1 MQHLHKIITL
11 IFCFMIL
18 SISTCFAAQPT
29 ASGYIPVDH
38 GKIYYERYGSGD
50 PILVIHGGPGL
61 DQGYLKPQLLE
72 LAKNHEVIFYD
83 QRGSGKSLDTVMDR
97 SVINLEQFTD
107 DIEAVR
113 KALGLEHMTVLGHS
127 WGGVLGMTYSIKY
140 PDHLAKLVLVDTVPA
155 DIEGIMATSTNLN
168 TRLAPIQEEIAALND
183 YAQLEKLNAEEINA
197 LNRKMF
203 SVYFH
208 NQQNLEKL
216 TLNMTAESARGGF
229 KVQEMMMEDMFI
241 NLFPDLK
248 KLTVPTTVIIGEQD
262 FIPLWT
268 SEAIVKA
275 IPGAKLVVI
284 PECGHFPYIEK
295 PVEFFGAIS

>member
-1 MQHLHKIITL
+1 MINHVHKIICSM
-11 IFCFMIL
+11 FCLMIL
-18 SISTCFAAQPT
+18 SVSMCFAAQPT

-113 KALGLEHMTVLGHS
+113 KALGLEHMIVLGHS
-127 WGGVLGMTYSIKY
+127 WGGILGMTYSIKY

-168 TRLAPIQEEIAALND
+168 TRLEPIQEEIAALND
-183 YAQLEKLNAEEINA
+183 YEQLEKLNAEEINA

-208 NQQNLEKL
+208 NPQNLEKL

-295 PVEFFGAIS
+295 PEEFLRAV